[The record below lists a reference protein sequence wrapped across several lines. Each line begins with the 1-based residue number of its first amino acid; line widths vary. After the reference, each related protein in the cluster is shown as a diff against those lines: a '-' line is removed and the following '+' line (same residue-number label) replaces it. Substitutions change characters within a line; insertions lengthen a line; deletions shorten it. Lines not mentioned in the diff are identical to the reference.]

1 MRIIRKLASI
11 KKPYIIAIESS
22 CDDTCIAIIQKN
34 NKVIHEYKAS
44 QKKLHQP
51 FGGIVPQLAS
61 FGHRT
66 SFQKFMGAD
75 LLQTIMKKNQVQL
88 IAVTSGPGIGSCLN
102 TGFDIATQLSR
113 SNNVPLLKINH
124 LVKLKYCSPLNS

>member
-1 MRIIRKLASI
+1 MRLLRMLPY

-22 CDDTCIAIIQKN
+22 CDDTCLAILQRD
-34 NKVIHEYKAS
+34 NKLIREYKIS

-66 SFQKFMGAD
+66 SFHQILNSD
-75 LLQTIMKKNQVQL
+75 LLSSILKNKKVQF
-88 IAVTSGPGIGSCLN
+88 IAVTTGPGIGSCLN
-102 TGFDIATQLSR
+102 TGFDVATQLAR

-124 LVKLKYCSPLNS
+124 LVKLKHSKIANFL